1 MTRASK
7 TPPTKEQIDAIN
19 KAVECAGSQGDLAS
33 GIGVTPASVS
43 NWCAGVNGVTA
54 NNAKK
59 IEEYTKGV
67 VKAADLS
74 TRLKKEKIELES
86 DPLSLYR

>member
-1 MTRASK
+1 MTRKSK
-7 TPPTKEQIDAIN
+7 TPPTAEQIAAIN
-19 KAVECAGSQGDLAS
+19 KAVNCADSQGDLAK

-59 IEEYTKGV
+59 IEEFTKGAV
-67 VKAADLS
+67 QATELS
-74 TRLKKEKIELES
+74 TRLMKEKLERES